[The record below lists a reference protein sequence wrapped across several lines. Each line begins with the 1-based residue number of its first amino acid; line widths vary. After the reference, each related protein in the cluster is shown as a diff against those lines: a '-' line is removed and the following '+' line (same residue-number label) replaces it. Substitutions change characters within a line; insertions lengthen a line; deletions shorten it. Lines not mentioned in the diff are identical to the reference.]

1 MPVPDG
7 FRSEAPA
14 RGPGYISTMNEP
26 SPSSRRAIGICL
38 GASSIQAVELLEA
51 DGAPAAVSRT
61 SVVAHE
67 GDARGAL
74 EKLLADWDAGSA
86 ASVLFTGRKLRRR
99 ISAESISEPEALEWG
114 LSFLRAETGWT
125 GEATAVAS
133 LGAENFVVYRMDG
146 ADHVSSV
153 ETGSKCAS
161 GTGEF
166 FLQQIGRMAVSP
178 REAVELAQG
187 AEIYKVSGRCTVF
200 CKSDCTH
207 ALNKGVPV
215 GRVSAGL
222 CRMMA
227 DKVLELLQKADVR
240 GVLAVG
246 GVTRNEVIMGHLR
259 EALPGF
265 SLPPQADCFEALGAA
280 YRALRE
286 GNATVFDP
294 ARLFEDE
301 RASFE
306 FLPSISEGESL
317 VRFAESTDGQVVEGD
332 ECVVGLD
339 VGSTTTKAV
348 VLRLSD
354 DAVLASIYLRTN
366 GDPVGA
372 SRRCYAALHEQVGE
386 KARIVGI
393 STTGSGRH
401 IAGLHAGTPAVINEI
416 VAHATGA
423 AHFDPEVDT
432 IFEIGGQDA
441 KYTHLTQGVPSDY
454 AMNEACSAGTGSF
467 IEEAARE
474 SLRVAT
480 EEIAPIALSAARAP
494 NFSDQC
500 AAFIGSDIKTAVQE
514 GLTREE
520 IAAGLV
526 YSICQNYVNRVKGQ
540 RAVGRK
546 VFMQGGVCYNKAVPL
561 AMANLLGKE
570 IVVPPSPGL
579 MGAFGVALELKE
591 RIGRGAV
598 EKSEFVLRELSEREV
613 KNEKPFICRGGAEKC
628 DRGCEIAMLSIN
640 GKKYP
645 FGGACYKYYSA
656 GASGVKADRA
666 EHDHVARRQDLVF
679 APIPDPAEAGRAPRV
694 GIPRSFLTN
703 QFLPYWAAFFSELGC
718 QVVLSEEVD
727 PDGIRR
733 KHADF
738 CYPAEIA
745 HGALSDLL
753 GRELDFV
760 FLPKLFSLPVP
771 GGNGERAWQ
780 STCLLLMSESYW
792 LQQTFRK
799 DLSRVQLLE
808 PELDLAKGLDA
819 QFEVLEALAAQLG
832 RTRGQGRAAAEKAVA
847 AQERFAAELRQVGRR
862 ALERLEAHP
871 ERTGVVLFGRPYN
884 AFAKEANMGIP
895 AKFASRGVDV
905 IPWDALV
912 FESEPVDPDINWAIG
927 QNLLRAARVVA
938 RHPQLFGTWVTNFSC
953 GPDSFLVGYFRDAMG
968 EKPSLTLELDSHTA
982 DAGVNTRI
990 EAFLDIVDKFRQVNV
1005 PKPPPPPFRAAE
1017 VRIRDAQGWFVDSE
1031 GRETPMKGDP
1041 KVHVVFPSMG
1051 TLGTQGLAAIFNG
1064 IGFRATALPIPDVDA
1079 LRLGRGNSSC
1089 KECLPLQLVCG
1100 SLLRYLRDRA
1110 DQGEH
1115 MVFFMPTSAG
1125 GCRLTQYSVYLRKL
1139 VEKHRIPN
1147 VAFLSLTNTNGYGG
1161 LATSDVLNALKSI
1174 ILSDVMEDVRAAIP
1188 VLAAD
1193 PAQAMRVFDEQWDR
1207 LLESFRERRARDLFP
1222 LVKDV
1227 ARVLSGIPRRRELA
1241 DVPKVA
1247 LHGEMYVRRDEFSC
1261 QDLTER
1267 FARRGI
1273 LAKRAHVFE
1282 YLAYSDWNVD
1292 RNIWQNRFGLRK
1304 RAAHKIK
1311 LHLQKGYERKI
1322 KYALARSGF
1331 YELEMLDIGALVRYG
1346 TEYFD
1351 VRFTGESLILVGT
1364 FWKDILHA
1372 AHGVVSIGPF
1382 ACMPTRIIESVL
1394 SSDTS
1399 AETKRR
1405 LDAKTGLGTVAVP
1418 DSVKHLPFLSIES
1431 DGNPF
1436 PQIVDTRVEAFCLQ
1450 VERLHRT
1457 LQETGSAH

>member
-1 MPVPDG
+1 MTG
-7 FRSEAPA
+7 
-14 RGPGYISTMNEP
+14 TP
-26 SPSSRRAIGICL
+26 SNSRRSLGLCL
-38 GASSIQAVELLEA
+38 GASSIQAVELTERP
-51 DGAPAAVSRT
+51 GAAVEVTRST
-61 SVVAHE
+61 VVHHE
-67 GDARGAL
+67 SDPREAVRKIL
-74 EKLLADWDAGSA
+74 SDWDAPTADG
-86 ASVLFTGRKLRRR
+86 VLFTGRKLRRHLT
-99 ISAESISEPEALEWG
+99 AESISEPEALEWA
-114 LSFLRAETGWT
+114 LSFLRGELGWT
-125 GEATAVAS
+125 RPVTAVAS
-133 LGAENFVVYRMDG
+133 LGAENFVVYRLDG
-146 ADHVSSV
+146 HDHVASV

-166 FLQQIGRMAVSP
+166 FLQQVGRMAVTP
-178 REAVELAQG
+178 KDAVELARG
-187 AEIYKVSGRCTVF
+187 AESYKVSGRCTVF

-222 CRMMA
+222 CKMMA
-227 DKVLELLQKADVR
+227 DKVLELLEKADAK

-246 GVTRNEVIMGHLR
+246 GVSRNDVIMDHLKD
-259 EALPGF
+259 ALPGF
-265 SLPPQADCFEALGAA
+265 EVPPNADCFEALGAA
-280 YRALRE
+280 FRALRS
-286 GNATVFDP
+286 ADSPKFDNNK
-294 ARLFEDE
+294 LFESA

-306 FLPSISEGESL
+306 FLPRISEGESL
-317 VRFAESTDGQVVEGD
+317 VRFASSTDGTVVEGD

-348 VLRLSD
+348 VLRMSD

-366 GDPVGA
+366 GDPIGA
-372 SRRCYAALHEQVGE
+372 SRRCYEALYGQVGD

-401 IAGLHAGTPAVINEI
+401 IAGLHANTPAVINEI

-467 IEEAARE
+467 LEEAARE

-480 EEIAPIALSAARAP
+480 EDIAASALAATRSP

-514 GLTREE
+514 GLTRDE

-540 RAVGRK
+540 RAVGKK

-570 IVVPPSPGL
+570 IVVPPNPGL
-579 MGAFGVALELKE
+579 MGAFGVALEAKD
-591 RIGRGAV
+591 RIRRGTV
-598 EKSEFVLRELSEREV
+598 PVGEYSLSELAAREV
-613 KNEKPFICRGGAEKC
+613 QNEKPFICRGGAEKC
-628 DRGCEIAMLSIN
+628 DRACEIAMLSIN

-645 FGGACYKYYSA
+645 FGGACYKYYNQGTSA
-656 GASGVKADRA
+656 KSDRA
-666 EHDHVARRQDLVF
+666 DHDFVVMRQDLVF
-679 APIPDPAEAGRAPRV
+679 APQPPPEVSSGTRLRV

-703 QFLPYWAAFFSELGC
+703 QFNPFWQAYFAELGC
-718 QVVLSEEVD
+718 EAVLSESVD
-727 PDGIRR
+727 AEGLRR

-745 HGALSDLL
+745 HGTLADLL
-753 GRELDFV
+753 KKPLDYV
-760 FLPKLFSLPVP
+760 FLPKVFSMPVP
-771 GGNGERAWQ
+771 GGSGDRAWQ
-780 STCLLLMSESYW
+780 STCLLVMSESYW
-792 LQQTFRK
+792 LQQTFRH
-799 DLSRVQLLE
+799 DLAKVKLLE
-808 PELDLAKGLDA
+808 PELDLAKGLNA
-819 QFEVLEALAAQLG
+819 QTDVLEAMAVQLG
-832 RTRGQGRAAAEKAVA
+832 RTRSQGRAAARKAVA
-847 AQERFAAELRQVGRR
+847 AQEKFLADLRQVGLR

-871 ERTGVVLFGRPYN
+871 ERMANVLFGRPYN

-905 IPWDALV
+905 IPWDALA
-912 FESEPVDPDINWAIG
+912 FESEAVDPDINWAIG

-938 RHPQLFGTWVTNFSC
+938 KHPQLFGTWVTNFSC
-953 GPDSFLVGYFRDAMG
+953 GPDSFLVGYFRDIMG

-990 EAFLDIVDKFRQVNV
+990 EAFLDIVDKFRQVHV
-1005 PKPPPPPFRAAE
+1005 PKDKLPDFVPAE
-1017 VRIRDAQGWFVDSE
+1017 IRIHDGQGWFVSSE
-1031 GRETPMKGDP
+1031 GAESPMKGDP

-1051 TLGTQGLAAIFNG
+1051 TLGTQGIAAIFNG
-1064 IGFRATALPIPDVDA
+1064 LGFRATALPIPDIDA

-1100 SLLRYLRDRA
+1100 SLLRYLRDRSEA
-1110 DQGEH
+1110 GEH
-1115 MVFFMPTSAG
+1115 LVFFMPTSAG
-1125 GCRLTQYSVYLRKL
+1125 GCRLTQYNVYLRKL
-1139 VEKHRIPN
+1139 IEKSRIPN
-1147 VAFLSLTNTNGYGG
+1147 VAFLSLSNTNGYGG
-1161 LATSDVLNALKSI
+1161 LATSDVLNALKSV

-1193 PAQAMRVFDEQWDR
+1193 PDRAMEVFDAQWAR
-1207 LLESFRERRARDLFP
+1207 LLDSFRHRRAKDLFE

-1227 ARVLSGIPRRRELA
+1227 ASVLNRIPRKKEIHE
-1241 DVPKVA
+1241 VPKVA

-1267 FARRGI
+1267 FAKRGI

-1292 RNIWQNRFGLRK
+1292 QNLWQNKFGVKK

-1311 LHLQKGYERKI
+1311 LFLQHGYEKKI
-1322 KYALARSGF
+1322 KKAMARSGF
-1331 YELEMLDIGALVRYG
+1331 YEIEMLDIPGLVKYG

-1394 SSDTS
+1394 SSDTT
-1399 AETKRR
+1399 ADTKRS
-1405 LDAKTGLGTVAVP
+1405 LDRKLKMGHVKVP
-1418 DSVKHLPFLSIES
+1418 ENVKHLPFLSIES

-1450 VERLHRT
+1450 VERLHKT
-1457 LQETGSAH
+1457 MEEAGH

>member
-1 MPVPDG
+1 MI
-7 FRSEAPA
+7 APT
-14 RGPGYISTMNEP
+14 PN
-26 SPSSRRAIGICL
+26 SRRTLGFCL
-38 GASSIQAVELLEA
+38 GASSIQAVELTEQPGRPVEVTRSTVVHHESDPREAVRTILAAWDAPTA
-51 DGAPAAVSRT
+51 DGI
-61 SVVAHE
+61 
-67 GDARGAL
+67 
-74 EKLLADWDAGSA
+74 
-86 ASVLFTGRKLRRR
+86 LFTGRKLRRHLT
-99 ISAESISEPEALEWG
+99 APSISEPEALEWA
-114 LSFLRAETGWT
+114 LSFLRAERGWAT
-125 GEATAVAS
+125 PATAVAS
-133 LGAENFVVYRMDG
+133 LGAENFVVYRLDG
-146 ADHVSSV
+146 HDHVASV

-166 FLQQIGRMAVSP
+166 FLQQVGRMAVSAE
-178 REAVELAQG
+178 EAVTLARG
-187 AEIYKVSGRCTVF
+187 AESYKVSGRCTVF

-222 CRMMA
+222 CKMMA
-227 DKVLELLQKADVR
+227 DKVLELLDKADAT

-246 GVTRNEVIMGHLR
+246 GVSRNAIIMDHLR
-259 EALPGF
+259 SALPGF
-265 SLPPQADCFEALGAA
+265 EVPPHADCFEALGAA
-280 YRALRE
+280 FRALRT
-286 GNATVFDP
+286 ADSAKFDP
-294 ARLFEDE
+294 QRLFEE
-301 RASFE
+301 SRASFE
-306 FLPSISEGESL
+306 FLPPISEGENL
-317 VRFAESTDGQVVEGD
+317 VRFASSTDGTVVDGD

-348 VLRLSD
+348 VLRMSD
-354 DAVLASIYLRTN
+354 DAVLASVYLRTN
-366 GDPVGA
+366 GDPIGA
-372 SRRCYAALHEQVGE
+372 SRRCYAQLHEQVGE
-386 KARIVGI
+386 KAKIVGI

-467 IEEAARE
+467 LEEAARE

-480 EEIAPIALSAARAP
+480 EDIAASAMAATRSP

-514 GLTREE
+514 GLTRDE

-570 IVVPPSPGL
+570 IIVPPNPGL
-579 MGAFGVALELKE
+579 MGAFGVALEAKDRLW
-591 RIGRGAV
+591 RGAIPTG
-598 EKSEFVLRELSEREV
+598 SYSLAELAEREV
-613 KNEKPFICRGGAEKC
+613 THEKPFVCRGGAEKC

-645 FGGACYKYYSA
+645 FGGACYKYYNQGSA
-656 GASGVKADRA
+656 TKADRA
-666 EHDHVARRQDLVF
+666 DHDFVAIRQEMVF
-679 APIPDPAEAGRAPRV
+679 EPTEIRKTKAPKLRIGM
-694 GIPRSFLTN
+694 PRSFLTN
-703 QFLPYWAAFFSELGC
+703 QFHPYWSAYFAALGC
-718 QVVLSEEVD
+718 EVVLSETVD
-727 PDGIRR
+727 PDGLRR

-745 HGALSDLL
+745 HGTLADLL
-753 GRELDFV
+753 KKPLDHI
-760 FLPKLFSLPVP
+760 FLPKVFSLPVA
-771 GGNGERAWQ
+771 GGNGDRAWQ
-780 STCLLLMSESYW
+780 STCLLVMSESYW
-792 LQQTFRK
+792 LQQTFRN
-799 DLSRVQLLE
+799 DLKTMKLLE
-808 PELDLAKGLDA
+808 PELDLAKGLNA
-819 QFEVLEALAAQLG
+819 QTEALEAMAAQLG
-832 RTRGQGRAAAEKAVA
+832 RTRAQGRDAALLAVA
-847 AQERFAAELRQVGRR
+847 AQEKFQADLKQVGRR

-871 ERTGVVLFGRPYN
+871 ERMANVLFGRPYN

-905 IPWDALV
+905 IPWDALG
-912 FESEPVDPDINWAIG
+912 FEDEAVDPDINWAIG

-938 RHPQLFGTWVTNFSC
+938 KHPQLFGTWVTNFSC
-953 GPDSFLVGYFRDAMG
+953 GPDSFLVGYFRDIMG

-990 EAFLDIVDKFRQVNV
+990 EAFLDIVDKFRQVHV
-1005 PKPPPPPFRAAE
+1005 PKPPAGPFRPAE
-1017 VRIRDAQGWFVDSE
+1017 IKIHDGQGWFVSSD
-1031 GRETPMKGDP
+1031 GVETPMKGDP

-1051 TLGTQGLAAIFNG
+1051 VLGTQGLAAIFNG
-1064 IGFRATALPIPDVDA
+1064 IGFRATPLAMPDVDA

-1100 SLLRYLRDRA
+1100 SLLRYLRDRVEA
-1110 DQGEH
+1110 GEH
-1115 MVFFMPTSAG
+1115 LVFFMPTSAG
-1125 GCRLTQYSVYLRKL
+1125 GCRLTQYNVYLRKL
-1139 VEKHRIPN
+1139 IEKNRLPN
-1147 VAFLSLTNTNGYGG
+1147 VAFLSLSNTNGYGG

-1174 ILSDVMEDVRAAIP
+1174 ILSDVMDDVRAAIP
-1188 VLAAD
+1188 VLARD
-1193 PAQAMRVFDEQWDR
+1193 PVEANRIFDEQWLR
-1207 LLESFRERRARDLFP
+1207 LLESFRERRAKDLFE

-1227 ARVLSGIPRRRELA
+1227 AAVLDRIPRKKEIGE
-1241 DVPKVA
+1241 VPKVA

-1261 QDLTER
+1261 QDLVER
-1267 FARRGI
+1267 MAKRGI
-1273 LAKRAHVFE
+1273 LAKRAHVYE

-1292 RNIWQNRFGLRK
+1292 QNLWENKFGIKK
-1304 RAAHKIK
+1304 RAVHKIK
-1311 LHLQKGYERKI
+1311 MFLQNGYEKKI
-1322 KYALARSGF
+1322 KKALARSGL
-1331 YELEMLDIGALVRYG
+1331 YEIEMLDIPAMVKYG

-1351 VRFTGESLILVGT
+1351 VRFTGESLIVVGS
-1364 FWKDILHA
+1364 FWKDMLHS
-1372 AHGVVSIGPF
+1372 AHGLVSIGPF

-1394 SSDTS
+1394 GSDTTT
-1399 AETKRR
+1399 ATKRK
-1405 LDAKTGLGTVAVP
+1405 LDLKTGLGSSPVP
-1418 DSVKHLPFLSIES
+1418 QEVKHLPFLSIES

-1450 VERLHRT
+1450 VERLHKT
-1457 LQETGSAH
+1457 METAGH

>member
-1 MPVPDG
+1 VEVVRTCAVP
-7 FRSEAPA
+7 
-14 RGPGYISTMNEP
+14 
-26 SPSSRRAIGICL
+26 
-38 GASSIQAVELLEA
+38 
-51 DGAPAAVSRT
+51 
-61 SVVAHE
+61 HE

-74 EKLLADWDAGSA
+74 ERLLADWDAGSA
-86 ASVLFTGRKLRRR
+86 QAVLFTGRKLRRR

-125 GEATAVAS
+125 APATAVAS
-133 LGAENFVVYRMDG
+133 LGAENFVVYRLDG
-146 ADHVSSV
+146 ADHVGSV

-166 FLQQIGRMAVSP
+166 FLQQVGRMAVSP
-178 REAVELAQG
+178 REAVDLARDTE
-187 AEIYKVSGRCTVF
+187 AYKVSGRCTVF

-227 DKVLELLQKADVR
+227 DKVLELLEKADTT

-246 GVTRNEVIMGHLR
+246 GVTRNDVIVGHLR

-265 SLPPQADCFEALGAA
+265 DLPPHAECFEALGAA

-286 GNATVFDP
+286 GNSRPFD
-294 ARLFEDE
+294 AAGLFEE
-301 RASFE
+301 GRASFE
-306 FLPSISEGESL
+306 FLPSIGEGENL
-317 VRFAESTDGQVVEGD
+317 VRFADSTEGKVEVGD

-354 DAVLASIYLRTN
+354 DAVLASVYLRTN

-372 SRRCYAALHEQVGE
+372 SRRCYQALFDQVGT

-467 IEEAARE
+467 LEEAARE

-480 EEIAPIALSAARAP
+480 EEIAPIALSAGRAP

-540 RAVGRK
+540 RTVGRK

-570 IVVPPSPGL
+570 IVVPPNPGL
-579 MGAFGVALELKE
+579 MGAFGVALELKD
-591 RIGRGAV
+591 RLGRSAV
-598 EKSEFVLRELSEREV
+598 ERGEYSLSELAAREV

-628 DRGCEIAMLSIN
+628 DRGCEIAMLSIG

-656 GASGVKADRA
+656 GTAAAKADRA
-666 EHDHVARRQDLVF
+666 EHDFVARRQELVF
-679 APIPDPAEAGRAPRV
+679 ASPDAPAPAAGSPRV

-703 QFLPYWAAFFSELGC
+703 QFLPYWSTFFAELGC
-718 QVVLSEEVD
+718 EVVLSESVD
-727 PDGIRR
+727 PEGLRR

-745 HGALSDLL
+745 HGTLADLL
-753 GRELDFV
+753 KRPLDFV
-760 FLPKLFSLPVP
+760 FLPKLFSLPVA
-771 GGNGERAWQ
+771 GGDGDRAWQ
-780 STCLLLMSESYW
+780 STCLLVMSESYW
-792 LQQTFRK
+792 LQQTFRH
-799 DLSRVQLLE
+799 DLAKVRLLE

-819 QFEVLEALAAQLG
+819 QVEVLQDLAARLG
-832 RTRGQGRAAAEKAVA
+832 RTRAQGLESARKAVA
-847 AQERFAAELRQVGRR
+847 AQERCMAELRAVGLR

-871 ERTGVVLFGRPYN
+871 ERMATVLFGRPYN

-895 AKFASRGVDV
+895 AKFASRGIDT
-905 IPWDALV
+905 IPWDALAY
-912 FESEPVDPDINWAIG
+912 ESEPVDPDINWAIG

-953 GPDSFLVGYFRDAMG
+953 GPDSFLVGYFRDIMG

-990 EAFLDIVDKFRQVNV
+990 EAFLDIVDKFRQVHE
-1005 PKPPPPPFRAAE
+1005 PKDPPPPFRAAE
-1017 VRIRDAQGWFVDSE
+1017 IRIHDHQGWFVDSE
-1031 GRETPMKGDP
+1031 GRESPMKGDP

-1051 TLGTQGLAAIFNG
+1051 TLGTQGIAAIFNG
-1064 IGFRATALPIPDVDA
+1064 LGFRATALPIPDVDA

-1100 SLLRYLRDRA
+1100 SLLRYLRDRSGE
-1110 DQGEH
+1110 GEH
-1115 MVFFMPTSAG
+1115 LVFFMPTSAG
-1125 GCRLTQYSVYLRKL
+1125 GCRLTQYNVYLRKL
-1139 VEKHRIPN
+1139 IEKNRIPN
-1147 VAFLSLTNTNGYGG
+1147 VAFLSLSNTNGYGG

-1193 PAQAMRVFDEQWDR
+1193 PDSALRSFDAQWER

-1227 ARVLSGIPRRRELA
+1227 ARELSRIPRRQ
-1241 DVPKVA
+1241 DISKVPKVA

-1304 RAAHKIK
+1304 RAVHKIK
-1311 LHLQKGYERKI
+1311 LFLQRGYERKI
-1322 KYALARSGF
+1322 KKAMVRSGF
-1331 YELEMLDIGALVRYG
+1331 YELEMLDVDALVKYG
-1346 TEYFD
+1346 TEFFD

-1364 FWKDILHA
+1364 FWKDMLHS
-1372 AHGVVSIGPF
+1372 AHGLVSIGPF

-1394 SSDTS
+1394 GSDTS

-1405 LDAKTGLGTVAVP
+1405 LDERTGLGTVEVP

-1450 VERLHRT
+1450 VERLHKVLAEGGR
-1457 LQETGSAH
+1457 GH

>member
-1 MPVPDG
+1 MIVVMT
-7 FRSEAPA
+7 
-14 RGPGYISTMNEP
+14 GPTP
-26 SPSSRRAIGICL
+26 TSRRSLGLCL
-38 GASSIQAVELLEA
+38 GASSIQAVELTERPGVAVEVTRSTVVHHESDPREA
-51 DGAPAAVSRT
+51 VRKILS
-61 SVVAHE
+61 
-67 GDARGAL
+67 
-74 EKLLADWDAGSA
+74 DWDAPGA
-86 ASVLFTGRKLRRR
+86 DGILFTGRKLRRHLT
-99 ISAESISEPEALEWG
+99 AESISEPEALEWG
-114 LSFLRAETGWT
+114 LSFLRGELGWT
-125 GEATAVAS
+125 KPVTAVAS
-133 LGAENFVVYRMDG
+133 LGAENFVVYRLDG
-146 ADHVSSV
+146 HDHVASV

-166 FLQQIGRMAVSP
+166 FLQQVGRMAVTP
-178 REAVELAQG
+178 KDAVDLARG
-187 AEIYKVSGRCTVF
+187 AETYKVSGRCTVF

-222 CRMMA
+222 CKMMA
-227 DKVLELLQKADVR
+227 DKVMELLEKADMK

-246 GVTRNEVIMGHLR
+246 GVSRNGVIMDHLKD
-259 EALPGF
+259 ALPGF
-265 SLPPQADCFEALGAA
+265 DVPPNADCFEALGAA
-280 YRALRE
+280 FRALRS
-286 GNATVFDP
+286 ADSPKFD
-294 ARLFEDE
+294 ANKLFENS

-306 FLPSISEGESL
+306 FLPSIAEGEKL
-317 VRFAESTDGQVVEGD
+317 VRFADSTDGKVEEGD

-348 VLRLSD
+348 VLRMSD

-366 GDPVGA
+366 GDPIGA
-372 SRRCYAALHEQVGE
+372 SRRCYQALYDQVGD
-386 KARIVGI
+386 KAKIVGI

-467 IEEAARE
+467 LEEAARE

-480 EEIAPIALSAARAP
+480 EDIAASALAATRSP

-514 GLTREE
+514 GLTRDE

-540 RAVGRK
+540 RAVGKK

-570 IVVPPSPGL
+570 IIVPPNPGL
-579 MGAFGVALELKE
+579 MGAFGVALEAKD
-591 RIGRGAV
+591 RIWRGAIQRGTY
-598 EKSEFVLRELSEREV
+598 SLSELAAREV
-613 KNEKPFICRGGAEKC
+613 TNEKPFICRGGAEKC

-645 FGGACYKYYSA
+645 FGGACYKYYNQGTNTKS
-656 GASGVKADRA
+656 DRA
-666 EHDHVARRQDLVF
+666 EHDFVAIRQELVF
-679 APIPDPAEAGRAPRV
+679 APQTEIVELKDKRLKI

-703 QFLPYWAAFFSELGC
+703 QLYPYWSAYFHALGC
-718 QVVLSEEVD
+718 DVILSEDVD
-727 PDGIRR
+727 PQGLRR

-745 HGALSDLL
+745 HGTLADLL
-753 GRELDFV
+753 KRELDYI
-760 FLPKLFSLPVP
+760 FLPKVFSLPVP
-771 GGNGERAWQ
+771 GGTGERAWQ
-780 STCLLLMSESYW
+780 STCLLVMSESYW
-792 LQQTFRK
+792 LQQTFRHELK
-799 DLSRVQLLE
+799 QFKLLE
-808 PELDLAKGLDA
+808 PELDLAKGLNA
-819 QFEVLEALAAQLG
+819 QGDVLEAMAAQLG
-832 RTRGQGRAAAEKAVA
+832 RTRAQGREAALKAVA
-847 AQERFAAELRQVGRR
+847 SQEKFLFELKQVARR

-871 ERTGVVLFGRPYN
+871 ERMASVLFGRPYN

-905 IPWDALV
+905 IPWDALAYED
-912 FESEPVDPDINWAIG
+912 ESVDPDINWAIG

-938 RHPQLFGTWVTNFSC
+938 KHPQLFGTWVTNFSC
-953 GPDSFLVGYFRDAMG
+953 GPDSFLVGYFRDIMG

-990 EAFLDIVDKFRQVNV
+990 EAFLDIVDKFRQVHV
-1005 PKPPPPPFRAAE
+1005 PKDKLADFRPAE
-1017 VRIRDAQGWFVDSE
+1017 IRIHDGQGWFVDSN
-1031 GRETPMKGDP
+1031 GNETPMKGDP

-1064 IGFRATALPIPDVDA
+1064 IGFRATALPMPDVDA

-1100 SLLRYLRDRA
+1100 SLLRYLRDRIEA
-1110 DQGEH
+1110 GEH
-1115 MVFFMPTSAG
+1115 LVFFMPTSAG
-1125 GCRLTQYSVYLRKL
+1125 GCRLTQYNVYLRKL
-1139 VEKHRIPN
+1139 IEKNRLPN

-1174 ILSDVMEDVRAAIP
+1174 ILSDVMEDVHAAIP
-1188 VLAAD
+1188 VLAKD
-1193 PAQAMRVFDEQWDR
+1193 PESAYKVFDEQWER
-1207 LLESFRERRARDLFP
+1207 LLTSFRERKAKDLFE

-1227 ARVLSGIPRRRELA
+1227 ASELNKIPRKKELHE
-1241 DVPKVA
+1241 VPKVA

-1261 QDLTER
+1261 QDLAER
-1267 FARRGI
+1267 FAKRGI

-1282 YLAYSDWNVD
+1282 YVAYSDWNVD
-1292 RNIWQNRFGLRK
+1292 QNLWQNKFGLKK
-1304 RAAHKIK
+1304 RAIHKVK
-1311 LHLQKGYERKI
+1311 LYLQRGYERKI
-1322 KYALARSGF
+1322 KKALVRSGL
-1331 YELEMLDIGALVRYG
+1331 YELEMLDIPGMIEYG
-1346 TEYFD
+1346 KEFFD
-1351 VRFTGESLILVGT
+1351 VRFTGESIILVGT
-1364 FWKDILHA
+1364 FWKDILHS

-1394 SSDTS
+1394 GSDTTTD
-1399 AETKRR
+1399 TKRR
-1405 LDAKTGLGTVAVP
+1405 LDAKTGLGSVKVP
-1418 DSVKHLPFLSIES
+1418 ENVKHLPFLSIES

-1450 VERLHRT
+1450 VERLHKT
-1457 LQETGSAH
+1457 MDGAGH

>member
-1 MPVPDG
+1 MTG
-7 FRSEAPA
+7 
-14 RGPGYISTMNEP
+14 TP
-26 SPSSRRAIGICL
+26 SNSRRSLGLCL
-38 GASSIQAVELLEA
+38 GASSIQAVELTERP
-51 DGAPAAVSRT
+51 GAAVEVTRST
-61 SVVAHE
+61 VVHHE
-67 GDARGAL
+67 SDPREAVRKIL
-74 EKLLADWDAGSA
+74 SDWDAPGA
-86 ASVLFTGRKLRRR
+86 DGILFTGRKLRRHLT
-99 ISAESISEPEALEWG
+99 AESISEPEALEWA
-114 LSFLRAETGWT
+114 LSFLRGELGWT
-125 GEATAVAS
+125 KPLTAVAS
-133 LGAENFVVYRMDG
+133 LGAENFVVYRLDG
-146 ADHVSSV
+146 HDHVASV

-166 FLQQIGRMAVSP
+166 FLQQVGRMAVSP
-178 REAVELAQG
+178 KDAVELARG
-187 AEIYKVSGRCTVF
+187 AESYKVSGRCTVF

-222 CRMMA
+222 CKMMA
-227 DKVLELLQKADVR
+227 DKVLELLEKADTK

-246 GVTRNEVIMGHLR
+246 GVSRNGVIMDHLKD
-259 EALPGF
+259 ALPGF
-265 SLPPQADCFEALGAA
+265 EVPPNADCFEALGAA
-280 YRALRE
+280 FRALRS
-286 GNATVFDP
+286 ADSPKFDNNK
-294 ARLFEDE
+294 LFQTS

-306 FLPSISEGESL
+306 FLPRISEGESL
-317 VRFAESTDGQVVEGD
+317 VRFASSTDGTVVEGD

-366 GDPVGA
+366 GDPIGA
-372 SRRCYAALHEQVGE
+372 SRRCYADLHRQVGD

-401 IAGLHAGTPAVINEI
+401 IAGLHANTPAVINEI

-467 IEEAARE
+467 LEEAARE

-480 EEIAPIALSAARAP
+480 EDIAASALAATRSP

-514 GLTREE
+514 GLTRDE

-540 RAVGRK
+540 RAVGKK

-570 IVVPPSPGL
+570 IVVPPNPGL
-579 MGAFGVALELKE
+579 MGAFGVALEAKD
-591 RIGRGAV
+591 RIRRGTVPAG
-598 EKSEFVLRELSEREV
+598 EYSLSELAAREV
-613 KNEKPFICRGGAEKC
+613 TNEKPFVCRGGAEKC
-628 DRGCEIAMLSIN
+628 DRACEIAMLSIN

-645 FGGACYKYYSA
+645 FGGACYKYYNQGTNAKS
-656 GASGVKADRA
+656 DRA
-666 EHDHVARRQDLVF
+666 DHDFVVMRQDLVF
-679 APIPDPAEAGRAPRV
+679 APQPPLEVSSGTRLRV

-703 QFLPYWAAFFSELGC
+703 QFNPFWQAYFAELGC
-718 QVVLSEEVD
+718 EAVLSETVD
-727 PDGIRR
+727 TEGLRR

-745 HGALSDLL
+745 HGTLADLL
-753 GRELDFV
+753 KNPLDYV
-760 FLPKLFSLPVP
+760 FLPKVFSMPVP
-771 GGNGERAWQ
+771 GGSGDRAWQ
-780 STCLLLMSESYW
+780 STCLLVMSESYW
-792 LQQTFRK
+792 LQQTFRH
-799 DLSRVQLLE
+799 DLAKVKLLE
-808 PELDLAKGLDA
+808 PELDLAKGLNA
-819 QFEVLEALAAQLG
+819 QTDVLEAMAVQLG
-832 RTRGQGRAAAEKAVA
+832 RTKSQGRAAAQKAVA
-847 AQERFAAELRQVGRR
+847 AQEKFLADLRQVGLR

-871 ERTGVVLFGRPYN
+871 ERMANVLFGRPYN

-905 IPWDALV
+905 IPWDALA
-912 FESEPVDPDINWAIG
+912 FEAEPVDPDINWAIG

-938 RHPQLFGTWVTNFSC
+938 KHPQLFGTWVTNFSC
-953 GPDSFLVGYFRDAMG
+953 GPDSFLVGYFRDIMG

-990 EAFLDIVDKFRQVNV
+990 EAFLDIVDKFRQVHV
-1005 PKPPPPPFRAAE
+1005 PKDKLPDFVPAE
-1017 VRIRDAQGWFVDSE
+1017 IRIHDGQGWFVSSE
-1031 GRETPMKGDP
+1031 GVESPMKGDP

-1064 IGFRATALPIPDVDA
+1064 IGFRASALPIPDVDA

-1100 SLLRYLRDRA
+1100 SLLRYLRDRSEA
-1110 DQGEH
+1110 GEH
-1115 MVFFMPTSAG
+1115 LVFFMPTSAG
-1125 GCRLTQYSVYLRKL
+1125 GCRLTQYNVYLRKL
-1139 VEKHRIPN
+1139 IEKSRIPN
-1147 VAFLSLTNTNGYGG
+1147 VAFLSLSNTNGYGG
-1161 LATSDVLNALKSI
+1161 LATSDVLNALKSV

-1193 PAQAMRVFDEQWDR
+1193 PDQAMEVFDSQWER
-1207 LLESFRERRARDLFP
+1207 LLESFRHRRAKDLFE

-1227 ARVLSGIPRRRELA
+1227 ASVLNRIPRKKEIHE
-1241 DVPKVA
+1241 VPKVA

-1267 FARRGI
+1267 FAKRGI

-1282 YLAYSDWNVD
+1282 YIAYSDWNVD
-1292 RNIWQNRFGLRK
+1292 QNLWQNQFGVKK
-1304 RAAHKIK
+1304 RAVHKIK
-1311 LHLQKGYERKI
+1311 LFLQHGYEKKI
-1322 KYALARSGF
+1322 KKAMARSGF
-1331 YELEMLDIGALVRYG
+1331 YEIEMLDIPGLVKYG

-1394 SSDTS
+1394 SSDTT
-1399 AETKRR
+1399 ADTKRA
-1405 LDAKTGLGTVAVP
+1405 LDRKLKMGHVKVP
-1418 DSVKHLPFLSIES
+1418 ENVKHLPFLSIES

-1450 VERLHRT
+1450 VERLHKT
-1457 LQETGSAH
+1457 MEEQGH

>member
-1 MPVPDG
+1 MIVV
-7 FRSEAPA
+7 
-14 RGPGYISTMNEP
+14 MNGTTP
-26 SPSSRRAIGICL
+26 TSRRSLGLCL
-38 GASSIQAVELLEA
+38 GASSIQAVELTEHPGVGVEVTRSTVVHHESDPREAVRKILGDWNAQGA
-51 DGAPAAVSRT
+51 DG
-61 SVVAHE
+61 
-67 GDARGAL
+67 
-74 EKLLADWDAGSA
+74 
-86 ASVLFTGRKLRRR
+86 VLFTGRKLRRHLT
-99 ISAESISEPEALEWG
+99 AESISEPEALEWG
-114 LSFLRAETGWT
+114 MAFLRAEQGWT
-125 GEATAVAS
+125 EPVTAVAS
-133 LGAENFVVYRMDG
+133 LGAENFVVYRLDG
-146 ADHVSSV
+146 HDHVASV

-166 FLQQIGRMAVSP
+166 FLQQVGRMAVGAQ
-178 REAVELAQG
+178 EAVDLARG
-187 AEIYKVSGRCTVF
+187 ADSYKVSGRCTVF

-227 DKVLELLQKADVR
+227 DKVLELLEKADTK

-246 GVTRNEVIMGHLR
+246 GVSRNSVIMDHLKA
-259 EALPGF
+259 ALPGF
-265 SLPPQADCFEALGAA
+265 SVPANAECFEALGAA
-280 YRALRE
+280 FRALRSPDS
-286 GNATVFDP
+286 AKFDP
-294 ARLFEDE
+294 SRLFVES

-306 FLPSISEGESL
+306 FLPPISEGESL
-317 VRFAESTDGQVVEGD
+317 VRFAESTDGTVVDGD

-348 VLRLSD
+348 ILRMSD

-366 GDPVGA
+366 GDPIGA
-372 SRRCYAALHEQVGE
+372 SRRCYEDLFRQVGDRA
-386 KARIVGI
+386 KIVGI

-467 IEEAARE
+467 LEEAARE

-480 EEIAPIALSAARAP
+480 EDIAQSALAAPRSP

-570 IVVPPSPGL
+570 IIVPPNPGL
-579 MGAFGVALELKE
+579 MGAFGVALEAKD
-591 RIGRGAV
+591 RIRRGAIATGLY
-598 EKSEFVLRELSEREV
+598 SLSELAAREV

-645 FGGACYKYYSA
+645 FGGACYKYYNQGSNT
-656 GASGVKADRA
+656 KADRS
-666 EHDHVARRQDLVF
+666 EHDFVAIRQEMVF
-679 APIPDPAEAGRAPRV
+679 APQGELRETTANRLRIGV
-694 GIPRSFLTN
+694 PRSFLTN
-703 QFLPYWAAFFSELGC
+703 QFHPYWAAYFAALDCEM
-718 QVVLSEEVD
+718 VLSETVD
-727 PDGIRR
+727 ADGLRR

-745 HGALSDLL
+745 HGTLADLL
-753 GRELDFV
+753 KKTLDYI
-760 FLPKLFSLPVP
+760 FLPKIFSLPVA

-780 STCLLLMSESYW
+780 STCLLVMSESYW
-792 LQQTFRK
+792 LQQTFRH
-799 DLSRVQLLE
+799 DLAKVKLLE
-808 PELDLAKGLDA
+808 PELDLAKGLNA
-819 QFEVLEALAAQLG
+819 QGEVLEAMAAQLG
-832 RTRGQGRAAAEKAVA
+832 RTRAQGREAAQKAVA
-847 AQERFAAELRQVGRR
+847 AQEKFIVELKQVGRR
-862 ALERLEAHP
+862 ALERLEAYP
-871 ERTGVVLFGRPYN
+871 DRMANVLFGRQYN

-905 IPWDALV
+905 IPWDALG
-912 FESEPVDPDINWAIG
+912 FEDEPVDPDINWAIG

-938 RHPQLFGTWVTNFSC
+938 KHPQLFGTWVTNFSC
-953 GPDSFLVGYFRDAMG
+953 GPDSFLVGYFRSIMG

-990 EAFLDIVDKFRQVNV
+990 EAFLDIVDKFRQVHK
-1005 PKPPPPPFRAAE
+1005 PKDALPPFRPAE
-1017 VRIRDAQGWFVDSE
+1017 IKIHDGQGWFVSSDGVESS
-1031 GRETPMKGDP
+1031 MKDD
-1041 KVHVVFPSMG
+1041 KNVHVVFPSMG
-1051 TLGTQGLAAIFNG
+1051 VLGTQGLAAIFNG
-1064 IGFRATALPIPDVDA
+1064 IGFRATPLAMPDVDA

-1110 DQGEH
+1110 EAGEH
-1115 MVFFMPTSAG
+1115 LVFFMPTSAG
-1125 GCRLTQYSVYLRKL
+1125 GCRLTQYNVYLRKL
-1139 VEKHRIPN
+1139 IEKNRIPN
-1147 VAFLSLTNTNGYGG
+1147 VAFLSLSNTNGYGG

-1188 VLAAD
+1188 VLAVD
-1193 PAQAMRVFDEQWDR
+1193 PVEANRIFDEQWLR
-1207 LLESFRERRARDLFP
+1207 LLDSFRLRRAKDLFV
-1222 LVKDV
+1222 LLKDV
-1227 ARVLSGIPRRRELA
+1227 AEVLSRIPRKKEI
-1241 DVPKVA
+1241 DQVPKVA

-1267 FARRGI
+1267 FAKRGI
-1273 LAKRAHVFE
+1273 LAKRAHVYE

-1292 RNIWQNRFGLRK
+1292 QNLWQNEFGLKK
-1304 RAAHKIK
+1304 RAVHKIK
-1311 LHLQKGYERKI
+1311 MFLQHGYEKKI
-1322 KYALARSGF
+1322 KKTLVRSGL
-1331 YELEMLDIGALVRYG
+1331 YELEMLDIPGMVKYG

-1351 VRFTGESLILVGT
+1351 VRFTGESLMVVGA
-1364 FWKDILHA
+1364 FWKDMLHS
-1372 AHGVVSIGPF
+1372 AHGLVSIGPF

-1394 SSDTS
+1394 GSDTTM
-1399 AETKRR
+1399 ATKRK
-1405 LDAKTGLGTVAVP
+1405 LDLKTGLGQVKLP
-1418 DSVKHLPFLSIES
+1418 EDVKHLPFLSIES

-1450 VERLHRT
+1450 VERLHKT
-1457 LQETGSAH
+1457 MEAHGGH